1 MNLRRSQLKR
11 AHPPAPWVSSAGIQR
26 VRIHTAAIGRF
37 WYIWEL
43 CTLLAMCRRM
53 QRGASANEPTNCL
66 WCNWEL
72 FTLHRFVG
80 RHSAC
85 GAFGSCSRC
94 RRPRACR
101 HIFLCARAFR
111 CACGITGWAQCCGQG
126 QKNTVK
132 KTHGCC
138 VQARSA

>member
-101 HIFLCARAFR
+101 HIFLCARVSA
-111 CACGITGWAQCCGQG
+111 AHVVSLAGHSVVVKD
-126 QKNTVK
+126 KNTVK